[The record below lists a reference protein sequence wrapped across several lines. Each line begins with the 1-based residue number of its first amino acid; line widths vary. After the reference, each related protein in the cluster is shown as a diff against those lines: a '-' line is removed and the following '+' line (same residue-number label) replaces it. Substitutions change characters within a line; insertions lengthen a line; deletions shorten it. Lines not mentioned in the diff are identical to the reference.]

1 MVKLINLALHRLYDR
16 AQTMSEVNLKSQFF
30 KVTKETE
37 LGRGRDED
45 NGIEMKVMRASGG
58 GVGGGVGGV
67 AGAGGGGGSRL
78 SVEQAINEASEENSI
93 MSIDN
98 VNSIIGECI
107 FSSRSS
113 ASTSLANLPFFFR
126 LLQISRLM
134 CIARIVRNRLS

>member
-98 VNSIIGECI
+98 VNSIIGECNQQD
-107 FSSRSS
+107 S
-113 ASTSLANLPFFFR
+113 A
-126 LLQISRLM
+126 LLQP
-134 CIARIVRNRLS
+134 AN

>member
-58 GVGGGVGGV
+58 GVGGVGGVGG
-67 AGAGGGGGSRL
+67 AGGGGSRL

-107 FSSRSS
+107 ARRRSCFNLIYSRV
-113 ASTSLANLPFFFR
+113 

-134 CIARIVRNRLS
+134 CIARIVQSPLN

>member
-58 GVGGGVGGV
+58 GVGGVGGVGG
-67 AGAGGGGGSRL
+67 AGGGGSRL

-107 FSSRSS
+107 AKRRSCSNLTYSRV
-113 ASTSLANLPFFFR
+113 

-134 CIARIVRNRLS
+134 CIARIVQSPLN

>member
-45 NGIEMKVMRASGG
+45 NGIEMKIMRASGG
-58 GVGGGVGGV
+58 GVGGVGV
-67 AGAGGGGGSRL
+67 AGAVGGGSRL

-98 VNSIIGECI
+98 VNSIIGMCI
-107 FSSRSS
+107 FSRRICSNCLTNLLFFSCCRS
-113 ASTSLANLPFFFR
+113 
-126 LLQISRLM
+126 QG
-134 CIARIVRNRLS
+134 

>member
-58 GVGGGVGGV
+58 GVGGVGVGG
-67 AGAGGGGGSRL
+67 AGGGGSRL

-107 FSSRSS
+107 DRRGSSSNS
-113 ASTSLANLPFFFR
+113 
-126 LLQISRLM
+126 
-134 CIARIVRNRLS
+134 